1 MVIIISRHP
10 SVCLWTV
17 QAPMAIAVCK
27 WLYIQGHR
35 YKHTHW
41 FEECCMAYILPAG
54 KTLHF
59 VHACYIIRV
68 VVCLCQ
74 THNTPLIVALIPWQG
89 HRPHN
94 SYCNYNRP
102 RANQSLNP
110 PLWIWYQFI
119 NMLSKFPVN
128 ALYRWFSGQGSS
140 TVSTG
145 ERHSCVP
152 GTDVWIV
159 NKILHWFL
167 TDVVSCLLPAA
178 GDSRWNKMQNT
189 AWWLTSDSDTSH
201 GAFCFLK
208 FGLNIKVEA

>member
-1 MVIIISRHP
+1 MVSIISRHP

-27 WLYIQGHR
+27 WLYIQVHR

-41 FEECCMAYILPAG
+41 FEECCMAYVLPAG

-59 VHACYIIRV
+59 IQACYIIRV

-74 THNTPLIVALIPWQG
+74 THTTPLITALIAWQG

-102 RANQSLNP
+102 RAIQSLNP

-128 ALYRWFSGQGSS
+128 ALYRWVF
-140 TVSTG
+140 
-145 ERHSCVP
+145 
-152 GTDVWIV
+152 W
-159 NKILHWFL
+159 
-167 TDVVSCLLPAA
+167 A
-178 GDSRWNKMQNT
+178 GFKYSFDRKKTFMC
-189 AWWLTSDSDTSH
+189 AWDWCMNSKQDFALIFD
-201 GAFCFLK
+201 
-208 FGLNIKVEA
+208 